1 MVFNALNI
9 AKKLI
14 NIGTPNLYESQR
26 GTINFFPKNNKI
38 AFYCS
43 YCLYCFHC
51 FLLFSLL
58 LCIVSVVLFIV
69 VHCKQYCV
77 QYCLQYFQE
86 KHHFLLK
93 WQLVIK
99 NARFASRPSMWVSMR
114 VWHVLEPSI
123 VVSISRFCWRP
134 VEVS

>member
-1 MVFNALNI
+1 MLSI
-9 AKKLI
+9 LLKSLS
-14 NIGTPNLYESQR
+14 NIGTSISNFSQW
-26 GTINFFPKNNKI
+26 GTMNFYPKNNKML
-38 AFYCS
+38 F
-43 YCLYCFHC
+43 YCLYCLYCNHC
-51 FLLFSLL
+51 CLLFCLFL
-58 LCIVSVVLFIV
+58 FIVVIVLFIV
-69 VHCKQYCV
+69 V
-77 QYCLQYFQE
+77 YCLQYFKQYCFTYCQE